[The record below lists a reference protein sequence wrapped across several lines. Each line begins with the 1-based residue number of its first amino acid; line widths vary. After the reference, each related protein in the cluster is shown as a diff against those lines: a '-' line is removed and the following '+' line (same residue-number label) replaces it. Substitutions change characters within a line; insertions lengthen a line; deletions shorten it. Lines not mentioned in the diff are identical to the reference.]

1 MGKYKRLIRG
11 ILLIVGLVLFV
22 VVTMH
27 VVSAQE
33 LTQGYQTDQQLENG
47 MIVQLKP
54 GDGSKVE
61 ELSPGS
67 IGQMLGVIVPQDNSP
82 VLLSTVGTSQQVYVA
97 TYGDQEVLVS
107 DQNGSIKAGDPVS
120 ISAVS
125 GVGMKAEDSQS
136 LIIGKALQSFDGK
149 IDSEGTMT
157 LKTSDG
163 NKLLN
168 FDRIMVNVSVAPN
181 PLYNGVVNSQVPGF
195 LAQAARI
202 VTNRPVSTFRIYAS
216 LIVICLSILIAGG
229 ILYAGI
235 RSGMVAIGR
244 NPLAKKSIFH
254 NLIQVTLMS
263 LIVFAIGLFAVYLLL
278 KV

>member
-195 LAQAARI
+195 LAQPASISRI
-202 VTNRPVSTFRIYAS
+202 VQSVPFESMPV
-216 LIVICLSILIAGG
+216 
-229 ILYAGI
+229 
-235 RSGMVAIGR
+235 
-244 NPLAKKSIFH
+244 
-254 NLIQVTLMS
+254 
-263 LIVFAIGLFAVYLLL
+263 
-278 KV
+278 